1 MPCEFYIPQYE
12 KLLLFLAVD
21 HSRSTIWNPIRGV
34 KESNCNSKAPS
45 EICARKIVNKNFLN
59 RGRPQKCWE
68 IQQQAYDE
76 LMMRQTNR
84 TKSKKL
90 NEMTL

>member
-1 MPCEFYIPQYE
+1 M
-12 KLLLFLAVD
+12 
-21 HSRSTIWNPIRGV
+21 
-34 KESNCNSKAPS
+34 
-45 EICARKIVNKNFLN
+45 NKNFLN

-76 LMMRQTNR
+76 LMMRQANR